1 MRELFSF
8 IVGQLT
14 DPLTLPI
21 DPLHEWAILGII
33 GLIAYAT
40 SFRIVGDMYHS
51 RCIDGRFL
59 GSLSHWTIRL
69 LIFSLL
75 WFVVYWSIIIVQW
88 IIANWVVLLF
98 SLFGIVLVSI
108 LVHRSLIK
116 ANRIETR

>member
-8 IVGQLT
+8 IFDQLT
-14 DPLTLPI
+14 DPLSLPI
-21 DPLHEWAILGII
+21 TPLYEWAILGII
-33 GLIAYAT
+33 GMIAYAI

-51 RCIDGRFL
+51 GCIHGSFL

-108 LVHRSLIK
+108 LVHRILIK
-116 ANRIETR
+116 VNGIETR